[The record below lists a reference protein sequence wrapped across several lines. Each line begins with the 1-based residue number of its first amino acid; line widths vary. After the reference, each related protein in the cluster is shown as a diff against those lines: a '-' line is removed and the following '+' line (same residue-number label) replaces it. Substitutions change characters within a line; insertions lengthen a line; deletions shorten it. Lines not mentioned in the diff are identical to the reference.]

1 MEHAATRSVKSL
13 SNAQLLRKRANDR
26 EAQRAIRAR
35 TKEKIARLEQDK
47 TVLEERVRL
56 LESLSH
62 DEMVQRLMTRIRGL
76 EQENGNLKRENDYLQ
91 RLHPSQGMSQGML
104 LSGMALNDLPMYPSD
119 SSSRASSSFCPEP
132 VDYSNPARS
141 VPPTHMS
148 TPHMPTPQSSES
160 WEDDVL
166 APTFSRPSTVPSP
179 ALTGAPGDD
188 IRWDYVPTSQPA
200 VSTSQPATLV
210 AAESLPGPMILPG
223 LEDNR
228 ERDSST
234 APPVDSGFGQ
244 QGSLLPR
251 GTGPQVEYSFSQ
263 QNSLPPPG
271 TYVEPP
277 QWPHYPPPPRPS
289 QYM

>member
-1 MEHAATRSVKSL
+1 
-13 SNAQLLRKRANDR
+13 
-26 EAQRAIRAR
+26 
-35 TKEKIARLEQDK
+35 
-47 TVLEERVRL
+47 VLEERVRL

-76 EQENGNLKRENDYLQ
+76 EQENGNLNRENDYLQ
-91 RLHPSQGMSQGML
+91 RLHASQGMSQGISQGML
-104 LSGMALNDLPMYPSD
+104 LSGMALSDLPMYPSD
-119 SSSRASSSFCPEP
+119 SSSQASSSFCPEP

-141 VPPTHMS
+141 VPTTHIS

-166 APTFSRPSTVPSP
+166 APTFSRQSTVPSP
-179 ALTGAPGDD
+179 VLAGTPGDD
-188 IRWDYVPTSQPA
+188 IRWDYAPTSRP

-210 AAESLPGPMILPG
+210 ALDGLPAPMILS
-223 LEDNR
+223 R
-228 ERDSST
+228 ERGSST

-244 QGSLLPR
+244 QGTLLPR
-251 GTGPQVEYSFSQ
+251 GTGRPGEYSFSQ

-271 TYVEPP
+271 TFVEPP

-289 QYM
+289 RYM